1 MWKEITEDQYNSI
14 MEFYKDEMV
23 VSWSLED
30 LDGKSYPFSNGIP
43 EEVKEHSIRRVKE
56 PLLRSNREKLKAEW
70 ESKFFVHKLYDLGA
84 KQASSKYFGK
94 FADEVHSNNVAKGFY
109 EEKKEV
115 GTMLMLIVSEIA
127 EAMEAD
133 RTGKRAVEVS
143 NFDFSKK
150 SDVELFEQNIKN
162 TFEDEIA
169 DTFIRLLDLVGY
181 MKIDID
187 WHIQQKL
194 AYNKTRPHKHGKKY

>member
-1 MWKEITEDQYNSI
+1 
-14 MEFYKDEMV
+14 MEF
-23 VSWSLED
+23 
-30 LDGKSYPFSNGIP
+30 N
-43 EEVKEHSIRRVKE
+43 
-56 PLLRSNREKLKAEW
+56 
-70 ESKFFVHKLYDLGA
+70 
-84 KQASSKYFGK
+84 K

-133 RTGKRAVEVS
+133 RKDKRAVEVS
-143 NFDFSKK
+143 NFDFSEK
-150 SDVELFEQNIKN
+150 SDIELFERNIKN

-169 DTFIRLLDLVGY
+169 DTFIRLLDLVGH
-181 MKIDID
+181 MDINID